1 MSRLTA
7 CLKNRTYTTLLIGI
21 ILLTI
26 MAAFIGCQ
34 KPANLKI
41 GVVGTMTGPNSDLSV
56 SGRRGVEMAVDE
68 INQKGGIQGRI
79 IELVVKDDENDPVV
93 ALKKDQEF
101 IAEDIRLI
109 IGHFT
114 SGMVLSSMDYIN
126 SQDMLMLSP
135 TISADSL
142 SGMDDNFI
150 RFIAP
155 TKEQAKALVE
165 VAQKL
170 KQNHIAVLYDERNK
184 GYTDQLV
191 LNYQGLLKEK
201 MGVEAKVYSY
211 DSQMPETLG
220 QALKAIE
227 AEAPK
232 GLFIVANAEDCARI
246 AQGIKPAMP
255 ELQLYVPLWA
265 NTAELIRKGG
275 VAVEGMM
282 VVAGLDIG
290 SESEKFKVFRQGY
303 KERYGEETNF
313 GSLYSYE
320 AMMALAMAI
329 EKAGGQQPMKIKNK
343 LIEISMFE
351 GVQDQYS
358 IDSYGDNMR
367 QYQVCII
374 HQGALRKVE

>member
-1 MSRLTA
+1 MSRLNV
-7 CLKNRTYTTLLIGI
+7 CFKNRTYIPMILAI

-26 MAAFIGCQ
+26 IAALMGCQ
-34 KPANLKI
+34 RPANIKI

-68 INQKGGIQGRI
+68 INQKGGIKGRI
-79 IELVVKDDENDPVV
+79 VELVVKDDENDPAV

-114 SGMVLSSMDYIN
+114 SGMVLSSMEYIN

-142 SGMDDNFI
+142 SGMDDNFV

-201 MGVEAKVYSY
+201 LGVEAKVFSY
-211 DSQMPETLG
+211 DSQKPETMER
-220 QALKAIE
+220 ALKAIE

-232 GLFIVANAEDCARI
+232 GLFIVANAEDCARV
-246 AQGIKPAMP
+246 AQGIKPALP
-255 ELQLYVPLWA
+255 ALQLYAPLWA

-275 VAVEGMM
+275 MAVEGMM

-290 SESEKFKVFRQGY
+290 SESEDFKIYKQGY
-303 KERYGEETNF
+303 KDRYGEETNF

-320 AMMALAMAI
+320 AMLALAKAI
-329 EKAGGQQPMKIKNK
+329 EEADALKPKEIKNK
-343 LIEISMFE
+343 LIEISVFE

-358 IDSYGDNMR
+358 IDVYGDNMR

-374 HQGALRKVE
+374 HQGVLRKVD